1 VRLAAPAARVS
12 SPIRPLIAAR
22 KPGDRLGPVQSCADL
37 NRLILSGQPKETYPV
52 KREHF
57 ALAIFFAIAVGIF
70 WLTYRLVAP
79 FLVPIC
85 WAAVFAILFYPLYR
99 RLAKRVKRDSLASM
113 LMVLLILVLIIG
125 PMTYLG
131 LALVDESVNAIAR
144 VNDLYSSANP
154 KALVPIEVPWLET
167 IKLKLSPYFD
177 VSKINA
183 NDVIKQTIDNIGG
196 LIVNK
201 TASFVGNV
209 TKAVLLFLMMLFT
222 TYYFF
227 KNGPAIVH
235 KIKRLVPL
243 GHDKTDLFFN
253 KLRDVIY
260 ATMYSGAVIALL
272 QGLIGGFFFWWIGI
286 SSALFWGSIMAFLSI
301 LPFVGAFIVYAPAG
315 LYYIFTGSVG
325 KGVLVLVV
333 GAVIP
338 SLIEH
343 ILRPYLVSGKSSM
356 HPLVLFFS
364 MTGGMAL
371 FGLVGLVV
379 GPLLAA
385 AFLTLLDVFEQKL
398 NGHEI
403 EADAA

>member
-1 VRLAAPAARVS
+1 
-12 SPIRPLIAAR
+12 
-22 KPGDRLGPVQSCADL
+22 
-37 NRLILSGQPKETYPV
+37 V

-57 ALAIFFAIAVGIF
+57 ALAIFFALAVGIF

-99 RLAKRVKRDSLASM
+99 RLAKRVKRDSLASI

-131 LALVDESVNAIAR
+131 LALVDEAVSAIAR

-154 KALVPIEVPWLET
+154 KALVPIDIPWLET
-167 IKLKLSPYFD
+167 IKVKLSPYFD

-183 NDVIKQTIDNIGG
+183 NEVIKQTIDNIGG

-227 KNGPAIVH
+227 KSGPAIVH

-243 GHDKTDLFFN
+243 GQDKTDDFFN
-253 KLRDVIY
+253 KLRDIIY
-260 ATMYSGAVIALL
+260 ATMYSGVAIALI
-272 QGLIGGFFFWWIGI
+272 QGLLGGLLFHFVGI
-286 SSALFWGSIMAFLSI
+286 PSALFWGAIMAFLSI
-301 LPFVGAFIVYAPAG
+301 LPFIGAFIVYIPAG
-315 LYYIFTGSVG
+315 LYFIFNGSPL
-325 KGVLVLVV
+325 KGMIVIGV
-333 GAVIP
+333 GAIIV
-338 SLIEH
+338 SQVDNF
-343 ILRPYLVSGKSSM
+343 LRPYLVAGKTSM

-364 MTGGMAL
+364 MTGGVTV
-371 FGLVGLVV
+371 FGLLGLVV

-385 AFLTLLDVFEQKL
+385 AFLSLLDVFEQKL
-398 NGHEI
+398 HRGEVQ
-403 EADAA
+403 AD